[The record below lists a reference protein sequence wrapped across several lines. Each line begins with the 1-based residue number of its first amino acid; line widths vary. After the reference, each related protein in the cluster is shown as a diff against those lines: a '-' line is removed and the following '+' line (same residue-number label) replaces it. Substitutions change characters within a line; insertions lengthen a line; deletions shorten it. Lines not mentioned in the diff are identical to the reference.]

1 MNNIKNLLEKCSSL
15 GDAYHKKHDELTEIF
30 NNYKK
35 LSGKTKEEN
44 EKVRKINELINKT
57 KDKIMSKDEFNKLKD
72 EQRDIMFEFQKLEN
86 KRLVKSYKK
95 NKELEKQIRSKLY
108 KENENTHKNLNI
120 IDNKITKLA
129 NENYKYI
136 ENVEVIP
143 NTNVES
149 DKQTIIDFK
158 PIIKVSPIQ
167 YLDSRKNKCVDKR
180 KVTLIKKNKKVI
192 KQIKKIS
199 KKRKHKSLPKLNT
212 RKTKSIN
219 KKVLKKEL
227 KKNKE

>member
-1 MNNIKNLLEKCSSL
+1 MNNIKNLLNKCGTL

-57 KDKIMSKDEFNKLKD
+57 KDKIMSKDEFNRLKD
-72 EQRDIMFEFQKLEN
+72 EQKDIMQEFEKLEN
-86 KRLVKSYKK
+86 TRLTKSYKK
-95 NKELEKQIRSKLY
+95 NKELEKQIKSKLY
-108 KENENTHKNLNI
+108 KETDNPHKNLNI

-129 NENYKYI
+129 TENYKYSENI
-136 ENVEVIP
+136 ENVEIIP
-143 NTNVES
+143 NTRVES

-167 YLDSRKNKCVDKR
+167 YLDSRKNKCLDKR
-180 KVTLIKKNKKVI
+180 QVTLIKKNKRVI
-192 KQIKKIS
+192 KKIKKIS
-199 KKRKHKSLPKLNT
+199 KERKHKLLPRLNT
-212 RKTKSIN
+212 KKKSIN
-219 KKVLKKEL
+219 KK
-227 KKNKE
+227 